1 MNAYELAAPVAKVIW
16 RPRPDLPRIEVS
28 ASYAAGTP
36 LARRSEGA
44 ITFAASSDGVANYCR
59 ALPAICRTVR
69 EKKKSPE
76 GKWESDVVRTNE
88 ANTPFVVLDRQL
100 SSGGAQKRL
109 DLLVVNRD
117 SEDPYLAAV
126 EIKRGLDDQLEAAPG
141 HVGRYLSLLDP
152 SGKGLRADAAAA
164 YRKICVQRG
173 ALGLAAPSPSLIRR
187 GMRVEGL
194 VALARSNNHA
204 SGLLARARRAAGAM
218 ERAIWFC
225 TIEDANPRIPLR
237 SDWFR

>member
-1 MNAYELAAPVAKVIW
+1 MQAYELATPVAKVLW
-16 RPRPDLPRIEVS
+16 RPRPDLPRIEIS
-28 ASYAAGTP
+28 ASYVAGTA

-44 ITFAASSDGVANYCR
+44 VGFPASADGVANYCR
-59 ALPAICRTVR
+59 ALPAICRNVR

-76 GKWESDVVRTNE
+76 GKWESEIIRTNE

-100 SSGGAQKRL
+100 SSGGAQKKL

-126 EIKRGLDDQLEAAPG
+126 EIKRGLDDQLEAAPL
-141 HVGRYLSLLDP
+141 HIGRYLSLLDP
-152 SGKGLRADAAAA
+152 AEKGLRADVAAA
-164 YRKICVQRG
+164 YRKVCVQRA
-173 ALGLAAPSPSLIRR
+173 ALGLAAPSPALLRR
-187 GMRVEGL
+187 GMGVEGL

-204 SGLLARARRAAGAM
+204 SGILARARRAAAAM
-218 ERAIWFC
+218 ERTIWFC

-237 SDWFR
+237 ADWFR